1 MFFFYND
8 LDITYKVLTIAV
20 QFKNA
25 KVFFKYK
32 KNNQSKQIYDI
43 KMTKLFL
50 VMYDEFIISQTLFV
64 TTN

>member
-25 KVFFKYK
+25 LSFFKYK
-32 KNNQSKQIYDI
+32 KNNQSKQIYVI